1 MPQKSAS
8 SSKIASF
15 VPTSLKS
22 ASSESASFKPRF
34 ILFSL
39 LLGIP
44 GLAAAAPDAAAAAK
58 KHEITPEDYR
68 LFCGYQDALEDPSV
82 AKLKGAKRDAKIAKM
97 AKLPPKKLMAAV
109 KKAELVGSTCDE
121 IGKLFEAAAKKAVDA
136 TLAGRIDSFDFDASD
151 PSHVVASVVFRG
163 GDIKK
168 VVQEAALVA
177 KAIGDVAPITKTLA
191 IRVVS
196 PTAPD
201 RTADAAIWFEGK
213 MNAERSANI
222 DAARVKDFADSRYI
236 RLFDGIRC
244 GSEAAAETALGYARG
259 PCQGKTL

>member
-1 MPQKSAS
+1 MHLRRRS
-8 SSKIASF
+8 SVVVRSF
-15 VPTSLKS
+15 T
-22 ASSESASFKPRF
+22 A
-34 ILFSL
+34 
-39 LLGIP
+39 
-44 GLAAAAPDAAAAAK
+44 GLALAGFALVGSPTHAADAAKASPSPAPSTDVK
-58 KHEITPEDYR
+58 KIDLTPEDFR
-68 LFCGYQDALEDPSV
+68 LFCGYQDALSRPEIQ
-82 AKLKGAKRDAKIAKM
+82 KLKGAKRDAKIAKL
-97 AKLPPKKLMAAV
+97 AKLPPKKLVASV
-109 KKAELVGSTCDE
+109 KKAETVGATCDE
-121 IGKLFEAAAKKAVDA
+121 IGKLFEAAAKKSVEQE
-136 TLAGRIDSFDFDASD
+136 LKGRIDSFDFDVSD

-168 VVQEAALVA
+168 VVQESASVA
-177 KAIGDVAPITKTLA
+177 KAIGDAAPITKTLA

-222 DAARVKDFADSRYI
+222 DGARVKDFADSRYI

-244 GSEAAAETALGYARG
+244 GPDAAAETALGYARG

>member
-1 MPQKSAS
+1 MPQQSVVSSKSAFS
-8 SSKIASF
+8 MKSKFALLCVLAS
-15 VPTSLKS
+15 
-22 ASSESASFKPRF
+22 
-34 ILFSL
+34 
-39 LLGIP
+39 GIP
-44 GLAAAAPDAAAAAK
+44 AVAAAVPDAASASGP
-58 KHEITPEDYR
+58 KHELSPEDFR
-68 LFCGYQDALEDPSV
+68 LFCGYQDALANPEV

-97 AKLPPKKLMAAV
+97 AKLPPKKLLAAV
-109 KKAELVGSTCDE
+109 AKAEAVGQTCDE
-121 IGKLFEAAAKKAVDA
+121 IAKMFEVAAKKAVDGV
-136 TLAGRIDSFDFDASD
+136 LAGRVDSFDYDTSD

-168 VVQEAALVA
+168 VVQEATMVA

-213 MNAERSANI
+213 MNADRSANI
-222 DAARVKDFADSRYI
+222 DASRVKDFADSRYI